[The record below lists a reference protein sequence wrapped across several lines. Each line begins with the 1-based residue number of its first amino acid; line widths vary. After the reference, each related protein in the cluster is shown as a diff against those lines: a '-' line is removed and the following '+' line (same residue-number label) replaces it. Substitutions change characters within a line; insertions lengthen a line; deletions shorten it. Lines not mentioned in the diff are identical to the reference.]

1 MRKNN
6 TFLFEK
12 SKFGIE
18 EIAKANYI
26 DFVGLFGSYA
36 RGEETDDSDI
46 DLFVK
51 FDFSKK
57 SVGLFELYRIQKQ
70 LEQLLGKK
78 VDLVTK
84 PNKLIMPFIEE
95 DLLTIYER
103 R

>member
-1 MRKNN
+1 M
-6 TFLFEK
+6 
-12 SKFGIE
+12 
-18 EIAKANYI
+18 
-26 DFVGLFGSYA
+26 
-36 RGEETDDSDI
+36 
-46 DLFVK
+46 FVK